1 MRCSFC
7 AAKVPVGRD
16 VHNLVV
22 PLSFRCIYSFV
33 SPPCYLSG
41 GPLTRQGSPK
51 ALYFTSVP
59 GWCPE

>member
-7 AAKVPVGRD
+7 AAKEPVGRD

-33 SPPCYLSG
+33 SPSCY
-41 GPLTRQGSPK
+41 
-51 ALYFTSVP
+51 
-59 GWCPE
+59 

>member
-1 MRCSFC
+1 MMCSSC

-33 SPPCYLSG
+33 SPPCYLSD

-59 GWCPE
+59 G

>member
-7 AAKVPVGRD
+7 AAKEPVGRD

-33 SPPCYLSG
+33 SPSCYGSG
-41 GPLTRQGSPK
+41 GPLTRQVSLK
-51 ALYFTSVP
+51 AIYFRVKRA
-59 GWCPE
+59 